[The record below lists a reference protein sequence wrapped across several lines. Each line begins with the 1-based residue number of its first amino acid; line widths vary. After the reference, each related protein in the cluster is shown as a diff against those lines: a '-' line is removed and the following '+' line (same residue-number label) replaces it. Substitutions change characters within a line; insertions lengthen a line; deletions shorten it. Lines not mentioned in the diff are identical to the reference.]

1 MEDFREMP
9 VNKFVKKQF
18 LRVKTK
24 DSIEKIIKIFEK
36 EDISVLPVM
45 KGNKFVG
52 EIHDVDLLKL
62 LVNIKDVPEE
72 DITSLGFSVDM
83 GYIAK
88 TAEDIMRRHDIVL
101 EPITKVKDAA
111 YTMLKEGVSKIP
123 VMRKNSLLGI
133 LSEKKLL
140 EELLKRGRT

>member
-1 MEDFREMP
+1 M
-9 VNKFVKKQF
+9 NN
-18 LRVKTK
+18 
-24 DSIEKIIKIFEK
+24 EKLKIFEK